1 MYRPPSGHISQPP
14 TPVRSRPAQQ
24 ALSIRTAMSPTTA
37 PPVQQGLSSSPP
49 QQTLPYPIYP
59 IPIPSEKLPKALK
72 LYTRYRLEEGLAQR
86 VQQPGQTYGGSLLS
100 PATAQSITSRTSSRR
115 YTPSVSTSA
124 YEGVTDLSS
133 LVSFNGEESPSSATA
148 NGGTEL
154 MTFDG
159 KKIKQ
164 RTRKPLSP
172 TAKAKAALIRYL
184 ESCWVCRSR
193 RVPVSLTFLPLKRVM
208 F

>member
-1 MYRPPSGHISQPP
+1 MYRPPSGHMSQPP

-24 ALSIRTAMSPTTA
+24 ALSIRTAISPATS
-37 PPVQQGLSSSPP
+37 PPMQQGLSLSPP
-49 QQTLPYPIYP
+49 QQTQPYPTYP
-59 IPIPSEKLPKALK
+59 IPVPPEKLAKAVK

-86 VQQPGQTYGGSLLS
+86 VQQPGQSYGGSLLS
-100 PATAQSITSRTSSRR
+100 PVTAQSITSRTSSRR
-115 YTPSVSTSA
+115 YTPSVSTST
-124 YEGVTDLSS
+124 YDGVTDLSS

-148 NGGTEL
+148 HASTEL
-154 MTFDG
+154 TTFDG

-193 RVPVSLTFLPLKRVM
+193 RVPVSLTHLAAERNTF
-208 F
+208 